1 MQITIGA
8 SDESF
13 CLSAMHIKKF
23 MTFRPTKMLK
33 KVVWTVRTGLVG
45 AVYTYTHTPC
55 IPEQMSTIRTNTKSQ
70 KKKTTMHLT

>member
-33 KVVWTVRTGLVG
+33 KVV
-45 AVYTYTHTPC
+45 
-55 IPEQMSTIRTNTKSQ
+55 
-70 KKKTTMHLT
+70 